1 MMISRPHRLLPLL
14 LPLAL
19 LRPTPTLADNAF
31 VTDPEAPTPSSV
43 REGVRWQ
50 ERATPPPPWPEESD
64 LIELEL
70 DRPHAGFRYFIDG
83 RHLQI
88 GDDGVVRYTLVA
100 QGPSGA
106 RNLSFEGLRCTPRGT
121 YKTYAY
127 GAAGRFV
134 LLDEPQWQP
143 LGERDHERFRK
154 ALWRHHFCVP
164 RGFAPRPRKD
174 MIRSLQGRIAPLQ
187 NSGFLTD

>member
-1 MMISRPHRLLPLL
+1 MASPRNHLLTLL

-19 LRPTPTLADNAF
+19 TGPLPASADNAF

-43 REGVRWQ
+43 REGTRWQ
-50 ERATPPPPWPEESD
+50 ERATPPPPWPEEAD
-64 LIELEL
+64 LIEFEL
-70 DRPHAGFRYFIDG
+70 DQPHAGFRYFIDG
-83 RHLQI
+83 RHLQV
-88 GDDGVVRYTLVA
+88 GSDDVVRYTLVA
-100 QGPSGA
+100 QAPSGA

-143 LGERDHERFRK
+143 IGDHAHERFRQE
-154 ALWRHHFCVP
+154 LWRHHFCVP
-164 RGFAPRPRKD
+164 RGFTPRPRKD
-174 MIRSLQGRIAPLQ
+174 MLRSLQGHIAPRQ